1 MNKTTVYE
9 GDSIIVTVL
18 PDGVIKVQND
28 HKELMS
34 LTELQARELREVIN
48 EIYPEEII
56 QVKV

>member
-48 EIYPEEII
+48 ERYPEEII
-56 QVKV
+56 